1 MKKVLVRGP
10 ALSRSGYGEHTR
22 FVLRALRDVE
32 DEFDV
37 YLINT
42 PWGQTSWLYED
53 NDERKWI
60 DSLLM
65 KTIDAGQTLAVDLSV
80 QVTVPNEW
88 VRVAPKNIGVTAGIE
103 TDRISDSWIR
113 GTNMVDK
120 IIVPSTH
127 SKLGFD
133 NAYVVAKDPMGEE
146 REIKVTTPIDVVSY
160 PVRNISK
167 EVVEFPFNT
176 KFNFLTVAQLSPR
189 KNIETS
195 LVSFLEEFHNE
206 PDVGMVLKVGI
217 KNNSLSDREHTES
230 AIGSLLENFP
240 DRKCKVYL
248 LHGNMSDSEIQS
260 LYNDKTVS
268 AYVSSSHGE
277 GFGLPI
283 FEAAYSALPV
293 IAPAWSGHVDFLYA
307 PVTNVKSKK
316 TTVKP
321 LFEKVAFD
329 IKPVTSDAHW
339 DGVVTAD
346 SKDYEIYVAQI
357 NEFVVGSTEK
367 RVNKQPTLG
376 SLFYSQNGVTF
387 TPAQNQDLTFRM
399 HRAKFTNATA
409 TAKFTNAPIPL
420 QLLENNPIT
429 TDSGSNVVTVFH
441 PHHGMQVGQGVTL
454 SGVDSLGVGGIS
466 AATLNKKYNIDDMIK
481 GDVIFCA
488 TGVTDGDLTKGVKDL
503 GNEFE
508 VTTFVLHKSKKVNKI
523 IRNIYNK

>member
-283 FEAAYSALPV
+283 FEAASNGLP
-293 IAPAWSGHVDFLYA
+293 ILAPSWSGYTDFTSFL
-307 PVTNVKSKK
+307 PSKKSKNK
-316 TTVKP
+316 KSYITDIKHEVKP
-321 LFEKVAFD
+321 IQPEAV
-329 IKPVTSDAHW
+329 W
-339 DGVVTAD
+339 DGVLERGTNWCFAD
-346 SKDYEIYVAQI
+346 
-357 NEFVVGSTEK
+357 
-367 RVNKQPTLG
+367 L
-376 SLFYSQNGVTF
+376 
-387 TPAQNQDLTFRM
+387 
-399 HRAKFTNATA
+399 
-409 TAKFTNAPIPL
+409 
-420 QLLENNPIT
+420 
-429 TDSGSNVVTVFH
+429 
-441 PHHGMQVGQGVTL
+441 
-454 SGVDSLGVGGIS
+454 
-466 AATLNKKYNIDDMIK
+466 DDMK
-481 GDVIFCA
+481 VKMREVYSNREKHLKKA
-488 TGVTDGDLTKGVKDL
+488 KKLQEHVTKTYTEEKQYKMMIDSIR
-503 GNEFE
+503 E
-508 VTTFVLHKSKKVNKI
+508 VLK
-523 IRNIYNK
+523 